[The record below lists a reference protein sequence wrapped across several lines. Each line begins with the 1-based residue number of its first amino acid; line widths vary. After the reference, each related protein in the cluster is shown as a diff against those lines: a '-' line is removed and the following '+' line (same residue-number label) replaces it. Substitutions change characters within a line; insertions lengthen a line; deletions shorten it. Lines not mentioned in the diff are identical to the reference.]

1 MNNPSN
7 SLKNKIN
14 HKVGYVLIVIM
25 ALMVINVTWQVLS
38 RYVFMSPSSFTDE
51 LARFLLIWLGMLG
64 AAYVAGHNEH
74 LAIDILPSKLTG
86 KAKNNLM
93 VFIHLIIIGFAV
105 PVMIFGGSNLVYI
118 TYMLGQKSTTLQIP
132 LAYVYTVIPLSGI
145 LIFIYQVAD
154 IKLILQHNPKF

>member
-1 MNNPSN
+1 MNNQSN
-7 SLKNKIN
+7 SLKNRIN
-14 HKVGYVLIVIM
+14 HNVGYALMFIM

-38 RYVFMSPSSFTDE
+38 RYVFQSPSSFTDE

-93 VFIHLIIIGFAV
+93 IFIHVIIIAFSV

-118 TYMLGQKSTTLQIP
+118 TYILGQKSTTLQIP
-132 LAYVYTVIPLSGI
+132 LAYVYTIIPISGVLI
-145 LIFIYQVAD
+145 LIYQVAD
-154 IKLILQHNPKF
+154 IKLLLQQNPKS